1 MSRFP
6 NHRCRS
12 PGVYRIIVGEIS
24 YLQEVLVSMPIVQV
38 KETGRIEA
46 FSDGV
51 FAIAVTLLVLE
62 LKVPQLAEEA
72 GSGVL
77 WAALLSR
84 WPSYAAYLVSFMT
97 ILIVWVNHHR
107 LFTII
112 QRSDSRFLFINGL
125 LLLVVTTIPFP
136 TALLAEFFERP
147 SAPVACAIYTGMFV
161 LLALAFN
168 AFWRYA
174 HRRHLL
180 ASTVT
185 AEQIA
190 AVSRSLVFGPVTY
203 LVAFAVAFVNVYAS
217 FGLCILLAIYWAFSG
232 FERAVERTREG

>member
-1 MSRFP
+1 MP
-6 NHRCRS
+6 YHNCRS

-24 YLQEVLVSMPIVQV
+24 YLHEVLVSMPIVEA

-62 LKVPQLAEEA
+62 LKVPQLAEDA
-72 GSGVL
+72 GSGEL
-77 WAALLSR
+77 WSALLSR

-112 QRSDSRFLFINGL
+112 QRSDTRFLFVNGL

-136 TALLAEFFERP
+136 TALLAEYFEKP
-147 SAPVACAIYTGMFV
+147 SASVACAIYSGMFV

-168 AFWRYA
+168 AFWHYA
-174 HRRHLL
+174 RRHRLL
-180 ASTVT
+180 GPSVT
-185 AEQIA
+185 GAQVA
-190 AVSRSLVFGPVTY
+190 AISRSLMFGPITY
-203 LVAFAVAFVNVYAS
+203 FVAFVLAFVNVYAS
-217 FGLCILLAIYWAFSG
+217 FGLCVLLAIYWAFSG
-232 FERAVERTREG
+232 FERAIERA

>member
-1 MSRFP
+1 MSTP
-6 NHRCRS
+6 N
-12 PGVYRIIVGEIS
+12 IET
-24 YLQEVLVSMPIVQV
+24 

-62 LKVPQLAEEA
+62 LKVPQLAEDA
-72 GSGVL
+72 GSGEL
-77 WAALLSR
+77 WSALLSR

-112 QRSDSRFLFINGL
+112 RRSDSRFLFINGL

-136 TALLAEFFERP
+136 TALLAEFFEK
-147 SAPVACAIYTGMFV
+147 SAAPVACALYTGMFV

-174 HRRHLL
+174 ERARLVI
-180 ASTVT
+180 STVSR
-185 AEQIA
+185 EQMA
-190 AVSRSLVFGPVTY
+190 AISRSLVFGPITY
-203 LVAFAVAFVNVYAS
+203 FVAFVLAFVNVYAS
-217 FGLCILLAIYWAFSG
+217 FGLCVLLAIYWAVSG
-232 FERAVERTREG
+232 FERAVEGANERKHRDSL

>member
-1 MSRFP
+1 
-6 NHRCRS
+6 
-12 PGVYRIIVGEIS
+12 
-24 YLQEVLVSMPIVQV
+24 VSVSIAET

-72 GSGVL
+72 GNGEL
-77 WAALLSR
+77 WSALLSR
-84 WPSYAAYLVSFMT
+84 WPSYAAYLVSVMT

-112 QRSDSRFLFINGL
+112 QRADSRFLFINGL

-147 SAPVACAIYTGMFV
+147 SASVACALYTGMFV

-168 AFWRYA
+168 AFWHYA
-174 HRRHLL
+174 YRHRLL
-180 ASTVT
+180 APSVT
-185 AEQIA
+185 SAQVA
-190 AVSRSLVFGPVTY
+190 AISRSLVFGPITY
-203 LVAFAVAFVNVYAS
+203 FVAFVLAFVNVYAS
-217 FGLCILLAIYWAFSG
+217 FGLCVLLAIYWAFSG
-232 FERAVERTREG
+232 FEQAVAHA

>member
-1 MSRFP
+1 MS
-6 NHRCRS
+6 
-12 PGVYRIIVGEIS
+12 VVET
-24 YLQEVLVSMPIVQV
+24 

-62 LKVPQLAEEA
+62 LKVPQLAEDA
-72 GSGVL
+72 GSDEL
-77 WAALLSR
+77 WLALLSR

-112 QRSDSRFLFINGL
+112 ERSDSRFLFVNGL

-136 TALLAEFFERP
+136 TALLAEYFEKP
-147 SAPVACAIYTGMFV
+147 SASVACAIYSGMFV

-168 AFWRYA
+168 AFWRCAY
-174 HRRHLL
+174 RDHLL
-180 ASTVT
+180 APTVT
-185 AEQIA
+185 SAQIA
-190 AVSRSLVFGPVTY
+190 AISRSLVSGPITY
-203 LVAFAVAFVNVYAS
+203 FVAFVLSFVNVYAS
-217 FGLCILLAIYWAFSG
+217 FGLCILLAIYWAVAG
-232 FERAVERTREG
+232 FEQALGRV

>member
-1 MSRFP
+1 
-6 NHRCRS
+6 
-12 PGVYRIIVGEIS
+12 
-24 YLQEVLVSMPIVQV
+24 VSIPTSET

-62 LKVPQLAEEA
+62 LKVPQLAEDA
-72 GSGVL
+72 GGGEL
-77 WAALLSR
+77 WSALLSR
-84 WPSYAAYLVSFMT
+84 WPSYAAYLVSFLT
-97 ILIVWVNHHR
+97 LLIVWVNHHR
-107 LFTII
+107 LFMII

-136 TALLAEFFERP
+136 TALLAEFFEKP
-147 SAPVACAIYTGMFV
+147 SAPVACALYTGMFV

-174 HRRHLL
+174 YRSRLL
-180 ASTVT
+180 AHTVT

-190 AVSRSLVFGPVTY
+190 VVSRSLVFGPITY
-203 LVAFAVAFVNVYAS
+203 FVAFVLSFVNVYAS
-217 FGLCILLAIYWAFSG
+217 FGLCIVLAIYWAVSG
-232 FERAVERTREG
+232 FERAVERV

>member
-1 MSRFP
+1 VSLP
-6 NHRCRS
+6 
-12 PGVYRIIVGEIS
+12 
-24 YLQEVLVSMPIVQV
+24 LVEE

-62 LKVPQLAEEA
+62 LKVPQLAEDA
-72 GSGVL
+72 GSGEL
-77 WAALLSR
+77 WSALLSR

-136 TALLAEFFERP
+136 TALLAEFFEKP
-147 SAPVACAIYTGMFV
+147 SASVACAIYTGMFV

-174 HRRHLL
+174 YRNRLL
-180 ASTVT
+180 THAVT
-185 AEQIA
+185 TEQIA
-190 AVSRSLVFGPVTY
+190 AISRSLVFGPLTY
-203 LVAFAVAFVNVYAS
+203 FVAFALAFVNVYAS

-232 FERAVERTREG
+232 FEPATERVREG

>member
-1 MSRFP
+1 M
-6 NHRCRS
+6 
-12 PGVYRIIVGEIS
+12 IS
-24 YLQEVLVSMPIVQV
+24 TDNEA

-62 LKVPQLAEEA
+62 LKVPALAEEA
-72 GSGVL
+72 TNSDL
-77 WAALLSR
+77 WSALLSR
-84 WPSYAAYLVSFMT
+84 WPSYLAYLVSFAT

-112 QRSDSRFLFINGL
+112 TRSDSRLLFLNGA

-136 TALLAEFFERP
+136 TALLAEYLEKP
-147 SAPVACAIYTGMFV
+147 AATAACAIYTGSFV

-168 AFWRYA
+168 GFWRYA
-174 HRRHLL
+174 AYRNRLL

-185 AEQIA
+185 DAQVK
-190 AVSRSLVFGPVTY
+190 AVARSLLFGPLSY
-203 LVAFAVAFVNVYAS
+203 GLAFALAFVNVYAS
-217 FGLCILLAIYWAFSG
+217 FGLCILLAIYWAIAG
-232 FERAVERTREG
+232 FESATG

>member
-1 MSRFP
+1 MS
-6 NHRCRS
+6 
-12 PGVYRIIVGEIS
+12 V
-24 YLQEVLVSMPIVQV
+24 PIVEA

-62 LKVPQLAEEA
+62 LKVPQLAEHA
-72 GSGVL
+72 GSGEL
-77 WAALLSR
+77 WSALLSR

-136 TALLAEFFERP
+136 TALLAEFFEKP
-147 SAPVACAIYTGMFV
+147 SATVAHLKPAGFIPTHDSAVVYSGSSQQGGRRGRGRVLCSAEALRLQLRCTLPV
-161 LLALAFN
+161 
-168 AFWRYA
+168 
-174 HRRHLL
+174 
-180 ASTVT
+180 S
-185 AEQIA
+185 
-190 AVSRSLVFGPVTY
+190 
-203 LVAFAVAFVNVYAS
+203 
-217 FGLCILLAIYWAFSG
+217 
-232 FERAVERTREG
+232 

>member
-1 MSRFP
+1 
-6 NHRCRS
+6 
-12 PGVYRIIVGEIS
+12 
-24 YLQEVLVSMPIVQV
+24 VSLPIVET

-62 LKVPQLAEEA
+62 LKVPQLAKEA
-72 GSGVL
+72 GSGEL
-77 WAALLSR
+77 WSALLSR

-125 LLLVVTTIPFP
+125 LLVVTTIPFP
-136 TALLAEFFERP
+136 TALLAEFFEKP
-147 SAPVACAIYTGMFV
+147 SASVACAIYTGMFV
-161 LLALAFN
+161 MLALAFN

-174 HRRHLL
+174 YHGRLL
-180 ASTVT
+180 ARTVT
-185 AEQIA
+185 SAQIA
-190 AVSRSLVFGPVTY
+190 AISRSLVFGPITY
-203 LVAFAVAFVNVYAS
+203 FVAFVLAFVNVYAS
-217 FGLCILLAIYWAFSG
+217 FGLCILLAIYWAVSG
-232 FERAVERTREG
+232 FEQAIERV

>member
-1 MSRFP
+1 VF
-6 NHRCRS
+6 
-12 PGVYRIIVGEIS
+12 
-24 YLQEVLVSMPIVQV
+24 VSVPIVEA

-72 GSGVL
+72 NSTEL
-77 WAALLSR
+77 WSALQSH

-107 LFTII
+107 LFNII
-112 QRSDSRFLFINGL
+112 NRSNSRFLFVNGL

-136 TALLAEFFERP
+136 TALLAEFFEKP

-174 HRRHLL
+174 YRSHLL
-180 ASTVT
+180 ADTVT
-185 AEQIA
+185 KEQIA
-190 AVSRSLVFGPVTY
+190 AISRSLVFGPVTY
-203 LVAFAVAFVNVYAS
+203 FVAFVLAFVNVYAS
-217 FGLCILLAIYWAFSG
+217 FGLCILLAIYWAVSG
-232 FERAVERTREG
+232 FERATERA

>member
-1 MSRFP
+1 VS
-6 NHRCRS
+6 
-12 PGVYRIIVGEIS
+12 IS
-24 YLQEVLVSMPIVQV
+24 LVEE

-62 LKVPQLAEEA
+62 LKVPQLAEDA
-72 GSGVL
+72 GSAEL
-77 WAALLSR
+77 WSALLSR

-107 LFTII
+107 LFNII
-112 QRSDSRFLFINGL
+112 QRSDSRFLFLNGL

-136 TALLAEFFERP
+136 TALLAEFLQNP
-147 SAPVACAIYTGMFV
+147 SAPVACAIYCGTFV

-174 HRRHLL
+174 AYRNRLL
-180 ASTVT
+180 ART
-185 AEQIA
+185 ATTEQVA
-190 AVSRSLVFGPVTY
+190 AISRSLLFGPLTY
-203 LVAFAVAFVNVYAS
+203 FGAFVLAFVNVYAS
-217 FGLCILLAIYWAFSG
+217 FGLCILLAIYWAVAG
-232 FERAVERTREG
+232 FERATQRA

>member
-1 MSRFP
+1 MT
-6 NHRCRS
+6 
-12 PGVYRIIVGEIS
+12 IVEA
-24 YLQEVLVSMPIVQV
+24 

-62 LKVPQLAEEA
+62 LKVPQLAEDA
-72 GSGVL
+72 NSGEL
-77 WAALLSR
+77 WSALLSR

-97 ILIVWVNHHR
+97 LLIVWVNHHR

-112 QRSDSRFLFINGL
+112 RRSDSGFLFINGL

-147 SAPVACAIYTGMFV
+147 AGPVACALYTGMFV

-174 HRRHLL
+174 YRRHLI

-185 AEQIA
+185 RAQVA
-190 AVSRSLVFGPVTY
+190 AISRSLLFGPITY
-203 LVAFAVAFVNVYAS
+203 LVAFALAFVNVYAS
-217 FGLCILLAIYWAFSG
+217 FGLCVLLAIYWAVSG
-232 FERAVERTREG
+232 FERAVEGTHEG

>member
-1 MSRFP
+1 
-6 NHRCRS
+6 
-12 PGVYRIIVGEIS
+12 
-24 YLQEVLVSMPIVQV
+24 MPIVEA

-62 LKVPQLAEEA
+62 LKVPQLAEDA
-72 GSGVL
+72 GSAEL
-77 WAALLSR
+77 WSALLGR

-112 QRSDSRFLFINGL
+112 QRSDSRFLFLNGL

-136 TALLAEFFERP
+136 TALLAEFLQRP
-147 SAPVACAIYTGMFV
+147 SASVACAIYCGTFV
-161 LLALAFN
+161 MLALAFN

-174 HRRHLL
+174 AYRNRLL
-180 ASTVT
+180 TRT
-185 AEQIA
+185 TTTEQVA
-190 AVSRSLVFGPVTY
+190 AVSRSLLFGPLTY
-203 LVAFAVAFVNVYAS
+203 FAAFVLAFVNVYAS
-217 FGLCILLAIYWAFSG
+217 FGLCILLAIYWAVAG
-232 FERAVERTREG
+232 FERAVERVREG

>member
-1 MSRFP
+1 
-6 NHRCRS
+6 
-12 PGVYRIIVGEIS
+12 
-24 YLQEVLVSMPIVQV
+24 MPIVEA

-62 LKVPQLAEEA
+62 LKVPQLAEDA
-72 GSGVL
+72 GSAEL
-77 WAALLSR
+77 WRALLGR

-107 LFTII
+107 LFNII
-112 QRSDSRFLFINGL
+112 NRSDSRFLFINGL
-125 LLLVVTTIPFP
+125 LLLIVTTIPFP

-147 SAPVACAIYTGMFV
+147 SAPIACAIYTGMFV

-174 HRRHLL
+174 YRGRLV
-180 ASTVT
+180 ARTVSQ
-185 AEQIA
+185 EQIA
-190 AVSRSLVFGPVTY
+190 AISRSLVFGPVTY
-203 LVAFAVAFVNVYAS
+203 LAAFVLAFVNVYAS
-217 FGLCILLAIYWAFSG
+217 FGLCILLAFYWAVSG
-232 FERAVERTREG
+232 FERATERAR

>member
-1 MSRFP
+1 
-6 NHRCRS
+6 
-12 PGVYRIIVGEIS
+12 
-24 YLQEVLVSMPIVQV
+24 MPIIEA

-62 LKVPQLAEEA
+62 LKVPQLAEDA
-72 GSGVL
+72 GSAEL
-77 WAALLSR
+77 WSALLSR

-112 QRSDSRFLFINGL
+112 QRCDSRFLFINGL

-147 SAPVACAIYTGMFV
+147 SAPVACALYTGMFV
-161 LLALAFN
+161 MLALAFN

-174 HRRHLL
+174 YHSRLL
-180 ASTVT
+180 ARTVSS
-185 AEQIA
+185 AQIA
-190 AVSRSLVFGPVTY
+190 AISRSLLFGPITY
-203 LVAFAVAFVNVYAS
+203 FVAFVLAFVNVYAS
-217 FGLCILLAIYWAFSG
+217 FGLCILLAIYWAVSG
-232 FERAVERTREG
+232 FEQAVERVREG